1 MAEPVGVFAQIHL
14 TEVNYKAF
22 FKTKAITV
30 ISEEMHQCILYNCQ
44 DNYCYQ
50 YNKKKEE
57 LLCLAFYN
65 HGNRET
71 IRGDFYLS
79 IQTIAPFAKEGRT
92 GVIALTLDAYNWQ
105 EIECYEVL
113 VDNQWEVQAISAV
126 ELEALRVLVF
136 SCLEHFDQPFAQ
148 KVFDSKMVD
157 SNVVKKI
164 ATLQGKNR
172 LANLT
177 VFAKEATPLNP
188 IHLFG
193 AFYYNGKVVFSCKE
207 GGIVYPQIDLA
218 TFKPMVYGACD
229 QEHVIFNGKCI
240 KTNPKKFKRVAKYET
255 VYYLS
260 EEGVLDE
267 KGEWI
272 EDSDATT
279 FKLKED
285 YLAEDSIHLYYWGH
299 VVSKSSFSTYRVE
312 SYPYQTNFLITDTA
326 VYYSQYKLEVDAQ
339 SFRFLKRLEGLAY
352 SYTGFVGEDKEG
364 LFVYLIEENKGQVI
378 RSTGLSIDQL
388 LQLFQDKYGNKYWR
402 MEEDERICLEKPS
415 ATYYKEFAKKCKTP
429 WVFYQIKELRDYAK
443 LIVQK
448 YEDKKD
454 EEELIPFWKIYS
466 LVEPYLWI
474 EADSYKYVTLMYCI
488 EGKQEHA
495 LDTLRKAIM
504 YGAFDM
510 EEFFDHPLLSTIQEH
525 EYFLE
530 LKEYAIQNKPIGYKI
545 PMQLEILE
553 KLLALPQSMYTD
565 GTILWKYH
573 LYDTVDIEE
582 AMREHP
588 QLTDYYTR
596 YITLNTELF
605 NRFFKRYN
613 LIDMDYTPYEEYSCM
628 PIEASIIMLKYYMR
642 MADIPSGSVAY
653 FIPQLIQRMDKI
665 KERINRLTGEE
676 YTHYQTMYNNNEV
689 VQILEQYF

>member
-1 MAEPVGVFAQIHL
+1 MAQPVGLLSKIKI
-14 TEVNYKAF
+14 TDTNYKAF
-22 FKTKAITV
+22 FKTKAVTV
-30 ISEEMHQCILYNCQ
+30 ISEEMYDCVHYSYKDQYF
-44 DNYCYQ
+44 YQ

-65 HGNRET
+65 YGNRET
-71 IRGDFYLS
+71 LIGNFYQS
-79 IQTIAPFAKEGRT
+79 IKE
-92 GVIALTLDAYNWQ
+92 VVLLALDHSFIALTLDAFNWT
-105 EIECYEVL
+105 EVDTYEVL
-113 VDNQWEVQAISAV
+113 EEDVWNIKQITKEELAIVQSI
-126 ELEALRVLVF
+126 ALTC
-136 SCLEHFDQPFAQ
+136 SEQFDQPFVE
-148 KVFDSKMVD
+148 KLFNSKIVD
-157 SNVVKKI
+157 SNVVKKVS
-164 ATLQGKNR
+164 ALQEKHR

-177 VFAKEATPLNP
+177 TFAKEATPLRP

-193 AFYYNGKVVFSCKE
+193 NYYYNGKAVFSCKS
-207 GGIVYPQIDLA
+207 GGHIYTDIDLA
-218 TFKPMVYGACD
+218 TFKPTVYGAAD
-229 QEHVIFNGKCI
+229 AEHVLFLDKCI

-267 KGEWI
+267 KGVWI
-272 EDSDATT
+272 EGSDATT

-285 YLAEDSIHLYYWGH
+285 YLAEDSINLYYWGN

-312 SYPYQTNFLITDTA
+312 SYPYQIDFLITDTA

-352 SYTGFVGEDKEG
+352 SYTGFIGEDKEG

-388 LQLFQDKYGNKYWR
+388 LKLFQDKYGNKYWR

-488 EGKQEHA
+488 EDKQEQA
-495 LDTLRKAIM
+495 LEALRKAIV

-510 EEFFDHPLLSTIQEH
+510 MEFFDHPLLSTIQEH

-530 LKEYAIQNKPIGYKI
+530 LKEYATQNKPIGYKI

-573 LYDTVDIEE
+573 LYDNVDIEE

-596 YITLNTELF
+596 YITLNTEMF
-605 NRFFKRYN
+605 NRFFKRHN
-613 LIDMDYTPYEEYSCM
+613 LIDMDYTPYEEYHCM

-665 KERINRLTGEE
+665 KERINRLEGEE
-676 YTHYQTMYNNNEV
+676 YTHYQIVYNNNEV

>member
-1 MAEPVGVFAQIHL
+1 MAQPVGLLSKIKI
-14 TEVNYKAF
+14 TDTNYKAF
-22 FKTKAITV
+22 FKTKAVTV
-30 ISEEMHQCILYNCQ
+30 ISEEMYDCVHYNYQ
-44 DNYCYQ
+44 DHYFYQ

-71 IRGDFYLS
+71 LIGNFYQS
-79 IQTIAPFAKEGRT
+79 IKE
-92 GVIALTLDAYNWQ
+92 VVLLALDHSFIALTLDAFNWT
-105 EIECYEVL
+105 EVDTYEVL
-113 VDNQWEVQAISAV
+113 EEDVWNIKQITKEELAIVQSI
-126 ELEALRVLVF
+126 ALTC
-136 SCLEHFDQPFAQ
+136 SEQFDQPFVE
-148 KVFDSKMVD
+148 KLFNSKIVD
-157 SNVVKKI
+157 SNVVKKVS
-164 ATLQGKNR
+164 ALQEKHR

-177 VFAKEATPLNP
+177 TFAKEATPLRP

-193 AFYYNGKVVFSCKE
+193 NYYYNGKAVFSCKS
-207 GGIVYPQIDLA
+207 GGHIYTDIDLA
-218 TFKPMVYGACD
+218 TFKPTVYGAAD
-229 QEHVIFNGKCI
+229 AEHVLFLDKCI

-267 KGEWI
+267 KGVWI
-272 EDSDATT
+272 EGSDATT

-285 YLAEDSIHLYYWGH
+285 YLAEDSINLYYWGN

-312 SYPYQTNFLITDTA
+312 SYPYQTDFLITDTA
-326 VYYSQYKLEVDAQ
+326 VYYTQYKLEVDAQ

-504 YGAFDM
+504 YGAFDVM
-510 EEFFDHPLLSTIQEH
+510 EFFDHPLLSTIQEH

-530 LKEYAIQNKPIGYKI
+530 LKEYATQNKPIGYKI

-573 LYDTVDIEE
+573 LYDNVDIEE

-596 YITLNTELF
+596 YITLNTEMF
-605 NRFFKRYN
+605 NRFFKRHN
-613 LIDMDYTPYEEYSCM
+613 LIDMDYTPYEEYHCM

-665 KERINRLTGEE
+665 KERINRLEGEE
-676 YTHYQTMYNNNEV
+676 YTHYQIVYNNNEV

>member
-1 MAEPVGVFAQIHL
+1 MAQPVGLLSKIKI
-14 TEVNYKAF
+14 TDTNYKAF
-22 FKTKAITV
+22 FKTKAVTV
-30 ISEEMHQCILYNCQ
+30 ISEEMYDCVHYRYKDQYF
-44 DNYCYQ
+44 YQ

-71 IRGDFYLS
+71 LIGNFYQS
-79 IQTIAPFAKEGRT
+79 IKE
-92 GVIALTLDAYNWQ
+92 VVLLALDHSFIALTLDAFNWT
-105 EIECYEVL
+105 EVDTYEVL
-113 VDNQWEVQAISAV
+113 EEDVWNIKQITKEELAIVQSI
-126 ELEALRVLVF
+126 ALTC
-136 SCLEHFDQPFAQ
+136 SEQFDQPFVE
-148 KVFDSKMVD
+148 KLFNSKIVD
-157 SNVVKKI
+157 SNVVRKVS
-164 ATLQGKNR
+164 ALQEKHR

-177 VFAKEATPLNP
+177 TFAKEATPLRP

-193 AFYYNGKVVFSCKE
+193 NYYYNGKAVFSCKS
-207 GGIVYPQIDLA
+207 GGHIYTDIDLA
-218 TFKPMVYGACD
+218 TFKPTVYGAAD
-229 QEHVIFNGKCI
+229 AEHVLFLDKCI

-267 KGEWI
+267 KGVWI
-272 EDSDATT
+272 EGSDATT

-285 YLAEDSIHLYYWGH
+285 YLAEDSINLYYWGN

-312 SYPYQTNFLITDTA
+312 SYPYQTDFLITDTA
-326 VYYSQYKLEVDAQ
+326 VYYTQYKLEVDAQ

-504 YGAFDM
+504 YGAFDVM
-510 EEFFDHPLLSTIQEH
+510 EFFDHPLLSTIQEH

-530 LKEYAIQNKPIGYKI
+530 LKEYATQNKPIGYKI

-573 LYDTVDIEE
+573 LYDNVDIEE

-596 YITLNTELF
+596 YITLNTEMF
-605 NRFFKRYN
+605 NRFFKRHN
-613 LIDMDYTPYEEYSCM
+613 LIDMDYTPYEEYHCM

-665 KERINRLTGEE
+665 KERINRLEGEE
-676 YTHYQTMYNNNEV
+676 YTHYQIVYNNNEV

>member
-1 MAEPVGVFAQIHL
+1 MAQPVGLLSKIKI
-14 TEVNYKAF
+14 TDTNYKAF
-22 FKTKAITV
+22 FKTKAVTV
-30 ISEEMHQCILYNCQ
+30 ISEEMYDCVHYRYKDQYF
-44 DNYCYQ
+44 YQ

-57 LLCLAFYN
+57 LLCLVFYN

-71 IRGDFYLS
+71 LIGNFYQS
-79 IQTIAPFAKEGRT
+79 IKE
-92 GVIALTLDAYNWQ
+92 VVLLALDHSFIALTLDAFNWT
-105 EIECYEVL
+105 EVDTYEVL
-113 VDNQWEVQAISAV
+113 EEDVWNIKQITKEELAIVQSI
-126 ELEALRVLVF
+126 ALTC
-136 SCLEHFDQPFAQ
+136 SEQFDQPFVE
-148 KVFDSKMVD
+148 KLFNSKIVD
-157 SNVVKKI
+157 SNVVKKVS
-164 ATLQGKNR
+164 ALQEKHR

-177 VFAKEATPLNP
+177 TFAKEATPLRP

-193 AFYYNGKVVFSCKE
+193 NYYYNGKVVFSCKS
-207 GGIVYPQIDLA
+207 GGHIYTDIDLA
-218 TFKPMVYGACD
+218 TFKPTVYGAAD
-229 QEHVIFNGKCI
+229 AEHVLFLDKCI

-267 KGEWI
+267 KGVWI
-272 EDSDATT
+272 EGSDATT

-285 YLAEDSIHLYYWGH
+285 YLAEDSINLYYWGN

-312 SYPYQTNFLITDTA
+312 SYPYQTDFLITDTA
-326 VYYSQYKLEVDAQ
+326 VYYTQYKLEVDAQ

-504 YGAFDM
+504 YGAFDVM
-510 EEFFDHPLLSTIQEH
+510 EFFDHPLLSTIQEH

-530 LKEYAIQNKPIGYKI
+530 LKEYATQNKPIGYKI

-573 LYDTVDIEE
+573 LYDNVDIEE

-596 YITLNTELF
+596 YITLNTEMF
-605 NRFFKRYN
+605 NRFFKRHN
-613 LIDMDYTPYEEYSCM
+613 LIDMDYTPYEEYHCM

-653 FIPQLIQRMDKI
+653 IIPQLIQRMDKI
-665 KERINRLTGEE
+665 KERINRLEGEE
-676 YTHYQTMYNNNEV
+676 YTHYQIVYNNNEV